1 MAKQLSL
8 FRLVYWKMKMLGCRL
23 MFWQLRR
30 MFCMNI
36 NNKNTEIQ
44 NTSATPSQEQYSV
57 FNSIIEGVQIKY
69 FLCSSRKGLQL
80 LLNAKRKEMGVIN
93 LSIHEKDPICTYQK
107 KGLKQNNFLLTNH
120 KSR

>member
-1 MAKQLSL
+1 
-8 FRLVYWKMKMLGCRL
+8 
-23 MFWQLRR
+23 
-30 MFCMNI
+30 MNI

-93 LSIHEKDPICTYQK
+93 LSIHKTSICETLEYI
-107 KGLKQNNFLLTNH
+107 LDNDN
-120 KSR
+120 SIIVVM